1 MNRNLNTSLRSVQV
15 VRRHKGSIGVT
26 GAGNHKLQTIN
37 YKQFLYLRQNFSSM
51 NLHEFQA
58 KELLKKYNVPVQ
70 EGIACGTVH
79 EAEEAYRQIKT
90 QFGSPFAVVK
100 AQIHAGG
107 RGKGKIK
114 ENGTNGVKVGKGLD
128 EVVDYAQKILGGTLV
143 TLQTGPAGKVVH
155 KILVAQD
162 MYYDGPTER
171 KEFYL
176 SILLDRSKGQNVFM
190 YSTEG
195 GMNIEEVA
203 HNTPEKIF
211 KEWVHPAGGLQPYQA
226 RKIAFNLGLSGE
238 SFKNCVKFVINLY
251 NAYVGLDCS
260 MLEINPLFKAADDK
274 IVAVDCKMNLDDNA
288 LMRHPDLSALR
299 DVSEEDP
306 TEVEAGKYN
315 LNFVKL
321 DGNVGCMV
329 NGAGLAMATMDMI
342 KLSGGEP
349 ANFLD
354 VGGTANAQ
362 TVEAGFKIILKDP
375 AVKAILINIFGGIV
389 RCDRVAQGV
398 IDAYKN
404 MGNIKVPIIVRL
416 QGTNAEEAKKLIDES
431 GLKVQ
436 SAILLSEAA
445 DLVKK
450 AVA

>member
-1 MNRNLNTSLRSVQV
+1 
-15 VRRHKGSIGVT
+15 
-26 GAGNHKLQTIN
+26 
-37 YKQFLYLRQNFSSM
+37 M
-51 NLHEFQA
+51 NLHEYQA
-58 KELLKKYNVPVQ
+58 KELLKRYNVPVQ
-70 EGIACGTVH
+70 EGRACSTVS
-79 EAEEAYRQIKT
+79 EAEEAYRFINSEY
-90 QFGSPFAVVK
+90 GSKFAVIK

-107 RGKGKIK
+107 RGKGTIRGTDQRGVAVAKNAEDVKTIA
-114 ENGTNGVKVGKGLD
+114 EN
-128 EVVDYAQKILGGTLV
+128 ILGGTLV
-143 TLQTGPAGKVVH
+143 TIQTGETGKVVN

-162 MYYDGPTER
+162 VYYPGAEEV
-171 KEFYL
+171 KEYYL
-176 SILLDRSKGQNVFM
+176 SILLDRSKGQNVIM

-195 GMNIEEVA
+195 GMNIEDVA
-203 HNTPEKIF
+203 HDTPEKIF
-211 KEWVHPAGGLQPYQA
+211 KEWVHAGGGLMPFQA
-226 RKIAFNLGLSGE
+226 RKIAFNLGLSGA
-238 SFKNCVKFVINLY
+238 SFKSCVKFVTNLY

-260 MLEINPLFKAADDK
+260 MLEINPMFKTSDSK
-274 IVAVDCKMNLDDNA
+274 IIAVDCKMDVDDNA
-288 LMRHPDLSALR
+288 LMKHPDISNLR

-306 TEVEAGKYN
+306 TEVEAAKFN

-362 TVEAGFKIILKDP
+362 TVEAGFRIILKDP
-375 AVKAILINIFGGIV
+375 KVKAILINIFGGIV

-398 IDAYKN
+398 IDAYQSI
-404 MGNIKVPIIVRL
+404 GNIEIPIIVRL
-416 QGTNAEEAKKLIDES
+416 QGTNAEVAKELIDKS

-445 DLVKK
+445 ELVNK

>member
-1 MNRNLNTSLRSVQV
+1 
-15 VRRHKGSIGVT
+15 
-26 GAGNHKLQTIN
+26 
-37 YKQFLYLRQNFSSM
+37 M
-51 NLHEFQA
+51 NLHEYQA
-58 KELLKKYNVPVQ
+58 KELLKRYNVPVQ
-70 EGIACGTVH
+70 EGIVCSSALQ
-79 EAEEAYRQIKT
+79 AEEAYRQIHSQYQSK
-90 QFGSPFAVVK
+90 FAVVK

-107 RGKGKIK
+107 RGKGKIV
-114 ENGTNGVKVGKGLD
+114 GTEQRGV
-128 EVVDYAQKILGGTLV
+128 VVAKNADDVKTIAQNILGGTLV
-143 TLQTGPAGKVVH
+143 TIQTGAAGKVVN

-162 MYYDGPTER
+162 VYYDGPSAV

-176 SILLDRSKGQNVFM
+176 SILMDRSKGRNVIM

-195 GMNIEEVA
+195 GMNIEDVA
-203 HNTPEKIF
+203 HDTPDKIF
-211 KEWVHPAGGLQPYQA
+211 KEWIHPSGGVQGFQA
-226 RKIAFNLGLSGE
+226 RKIAFNLGLIGE
-238 SFKNCVKFVINLY
+238 AFKNCVKFVTNLY
-251 NAYVGLDCS
+251 NAYVGLDCN
-260 MLEINPLFKAADDK
+260 MLEINPLFKTSDDK
-274 IVAVDCKMNLDDNA
+274 IIAVDCKMNIDDNA
-288 LMRHPDLSALR
+288 LMRHHDLEGMR
-299 DVSEEDP
+299 DISEEDP
-306 TEVEAGKYN
+306 TEVEAGKFN

-362 TVEAGFKIILKDP
+362 TVEAGFRIILKDP
-375 AVKAILINIFGGIV
+375 KVKAILINIFGGIV

-398 IDAYKN
+398 IDAYQSI
-404 MGNIKVPIIVRL
+404 GNIEIPIIVRL
-416 QGTNAEEAKKLIDES
+416 QGTNADVAKGLIDNS

-445 DLVKK
+445 DLVNR

>member
-1 MNRNLNTSLRSVQV
+1 
-15 VRRHKGSIGVT
+15 
-26 GAGNHKLQTIN
+26 
-37 YKQFLYLRQNFSSM
+37 M
-51 NLHEFQA
+51 NLHEYQA
-58 KELLKKYNVPVQ
+58 KELLKKYNVPTQ
-70 EGIACGTVH
+70 EGVAV
-79 EAEEAYRQIKT
+79 ESVMAAEEAYRNIKNQT
-90 QFGSPFAVVK
+90 GNNFAVIK

-107 RGKGKIK
+107 RGKGKI
-114 ENGTNGVKVGKGLD
+114 EGTEQRGVAVAKSLEDVTNIAKN
-128 EVVDYAQKILGGTLV
+128 ILGHTLV
-143 TLQTGPAGKVVH
+143 TIQTGPAGKKVN

-162 MYYDGPTER
+162 VYYPGPNPT

-176 SILLDRSKGQNVFM
+176 SILLDRSKGQNVIM

-195 GMNIEEVA
+195 GMDIEEVA
-203 HNTPEKIF
+203 HKTPEKIF
-211 KEWVHPAGGLQPYQA
+211 KEWVHPGGGLQGFQA

-238 SFKNCVKFVINLY
+238 AFKSCVKFVTNLY

-260 MLEINPLFKAADDK
+260 MLEINPLFKTSDEK
-274 IVAVDCKMNLDDNA
+274 IIAVDCKMNLDENA
-288 LMRHPDLSALR
+288 LIRHADLAQLR
-299 DVSEEDP
+299 DVTEEDP
-306 TEVEAGKYN
+306 TEVEAGQYN

-362 TVEAGFKIILKDP
+362 TVEAGFRIILKDP
-375 AVKAILINIFGGIV
+375 NVKAILINIFGGIV
-389 RCDRVAQGV
+389 RCDRVAAGV
-398 IDAYKN
+398 IEAYNKL
-404 MGNIKVPIIVRL
+404 GNIGIPIIVRL
-416 QGTNAEEAKKLIDES
+416 QGTNAAEAKKLIDES

>member
-1 MNRNLNTSLRSVQV
+1 
-15 VRRHKGSIGVT
+15 
-26 GAGNHKLQTIN
+26 
-37 YKQFLYLRQNFSSM
+37 M
-51 NLHEFQA
+51 NLHEYQA

-70 EGIACGTVH
+70 EGIACNTAT
-79 EAEEAYRQIKT
+79 EAEEAYRQIHS
-90 QFGSPFAVVK
+90 QYGSKFAVVK

-107 RGKGKIK
+107 RGKGTII
-114 ENGTNGVKVGKGLD
+114 GTDQRGVAVGKNA
-128 EVVDYAQKILGGTLV
+128 EAVKQIAQNIIGGTLV
-143 TLQTGPAGKVVH
+143 TIQTGPAGKMVNKV
-155 KILVAQD
+155 LVAQD
-162 MYYDGPTER
+162 VYYEGAHPV

-176 SILLDRSKGQNVFM
+176 SILLDRSKGQNVVM

-195 GMNIEEVA
+195 GMNIEDVA

-211 KEWVHPAGGLQPYQA
+211 KEWVYPGGMLQAFQA

-238 SFKNCVKFVINLY
+238 AFRNCVKFVTNLY
-251 NAYVGLDCS
+251 SAYVGLDCG
-260 MLEINPLFKAADDK
+260 MLEINPLFKTSDEK
-274 IVAVDCKMNLDDNA
+274 IIAVDCKMNVDDNA
-288 LMRHPDLSALR
+288 IMRHPEIASLR
-299 DVSEEDP
+299 DISEEDP
-306 TEVEAGKYN
+306 TEVEAGKFN

-342 KLSGGEP
+342 QLSGGQP

-362 TVEAGFKIILKDP
+362 TVEAGFRIILKDP
-375 AVKAILINIFGGIV
+375 KVKAILINIFGGIV

-398 IDAYKN
+398 IDAYQSI
-404 MGNIKVPIIVRL
+404 GNIEIPIIVRL
-416 QGTNAEEAKKLIDES
+416 QGTNADVAKTLIDES

-445 DLVKK
+445 ALVNK

>member
-1 MNRNLNTSLRSVQV
+1 
-15 VRRHKGSIGVT
+15 
-26 GAGNHKLQTIN
+26 
-37 YKQFLYLRQNFSSM
+37 M
-51 NLHEFQA
+51 NLHEYQA
-58 KELLKKYNVPVQ
+58 KELLKKYQVPVQ
-70 EGIACGTVH
+70 EGIPVDTP
-79 EAEEAYRQIKT
+79 EKAEEAYKQLKVQT
-90 QFGSPFAVVK
+90 NNNFAVVK

-107 RGKGKIK
+107 RGKGKII
-114 ENGTNGVKVGKGLD
+114 GTEQRGVAVGKNAEDIKTIAGN
-128 EVVDYAQKILGGTLV
+128 ILGGTLV
-143 TLQTGPAGKVVH
+143 TLQTGPAGKLVSKV
-155 KILVAQD
+155 LVAQD
-162 MYYDGPTER
+162 VYYSGPQPT

-176 SILLDRSKGQNVFM
+176 SILLDRSKGQNVIM

-195 GMNIEEVA
+195 GVNIEDVA
-203 HNTPEKIF
+203 HDTPEKIF
-211 KEWVHPAGGLQPYQA
+211 KEWVHPSGGLQPFQA
-226 RKIAFNLGLSGE
+226 RKIAFNLELKGE
-238 SFKNCVKFVINLY
+238 AFKNCVKFVTNLY

-260 MLEINPLFKAADDK
+260 MLEINPLFKTSDDK
-274 IVAVDCKMNLDDNA
+274 IIAVDCKMNLDDNA
-288 LMRHPDLSALR
+288 LMRHPDLEALR
-299 DVSEEDP
+299 DTTEEDP
-306 TEVEAGKYN
+306 TEVEAAIHN

-362 TVEAGFKIILKDP
+362 TVEAGFRIILKDP
-375 AVKAILINIFGGIV
+375 KVKAILINIFGGIV

-398 IDAYKN
+398 IDAYKSI
-404 MGNIKVPIIVRL
+404 GDIPVPIIVRL
-416 QGTNAEEAKKLIDES
+416 QGTNAEEAKKLIEQS

-445 DLVKK
+445 ALVNK

>member
-1 MNRNLNTSLRSVQV
+1 
-15 VRRHKGSIGVT
+15 
-26 GAGNHKLQTIN
+26 
-37 YKQFLYLRQNFSSM
+37 M
-51 NLHEFQA
+51 NLHEYQA

-70 EGIACGTVH
+70 EGYACSTVH
-79 EAEEAYRQIKT
+79 EAEEAYRNIKN
-90 QFGSPFAVVK
+90 QYGSNFAVVK

-107 RGKGKIK
+107 RGKGTIK
-114 ENGTNGVKVGKGLD
+114 ETGINGVKVAKSAD
-128 EVVDYAQKILGGTLV
+128 DTIEIAKKILGGTLV
-143 TLQTGPAGKVVH
+143 TLQTGPAGKVVS

-162 MYYDGPTER
+162 MYYDGASER

-176 SILLDRSKGQNVFM
+176 SILLDRATGQNVIM

-195 GMNIEEVA
+195 GMNIEDVA
-203 HNTPEKIF
+203 HDTPEKIF
-211 KEWVHPAGGLQPYQA
+211 REWVHPAGGLQPFQA
-226 RKIAFNLGLSGE
+226 RKIAFNLGVSGDA
-238 SFKNCVKFVINLY
+238 FKNMVKFVTNLY

-260 MLEINPLFKAADDK
+260 MLEINPLFKAADNK
-274 IVAVDCKMNLDDNA
+274 VVAVDCKMNIDDNA
-288 LMRHPDLSALR
+288 LMRHADVAALR
-299 DVSEEDP
+299 DVTEEDP
-306 TEVEAGKYN
+306 TEVEAGNYN

-342 KLSGGEP
+342 KLSGGDP

-354 VGGTANAQ
+354 VGGSANAQ

-375 AVKAILINIFGGIV
+375 NVKAILINIFGGIV

-404 MGNIKVPIIVRL
+404 LGNIHIPIIVRL
-416 QGTNAEEAKKLIDES
+416 QGTNAEEAKKLIDDS

>member
-1 MNRNLNTSLRSVQV
+1 
-15 VRRHKGSIGVT
+15 
-26 GAGNHKLQTIN
+26 
-37 YKQFLYLRQNFSSM
+37 M
-51 NLHEFQA
+51 NLHEYQA
-58 KELLKKYNVPVQ
+58 KELLQRYHVPVQ
-70 EGIACGTVH
+70 EGNACSTV
-79 EAEEAYRQIKT
+79 EEALSAYASIKEKS
-90 QFGSPFAVVK
+90 GSRFAVVK

-107 RGKGKIK
+107 RGKGTVK
-114 ENGTNGVKVGKGLD
+114 ETGINGVKVGKSED
-128 EVVDYAQKILGGTLV
+128 DIKEFAQKILGGTLV
-143 TLQTGPAGKVVH
+143 TLQTGPTGKVVN

-162 MYYDGPTER
+162 MYYDGPSER

-176 SILLDRSKGQNVFM
+176 SILLDRSKGQNVIM

-195 GMNIEEVA
+195 GMNIEDVA
-203 HNTPEKIF
+203 HDTPEKIF
-211 KEWVHPAGGLQPYQA
+211 REWVHPGGGLLPFQA
-226 RKIAFNLGLSGE
+226 RKIAFNLGLSGDA
-238 SFKNCVKFVINLY
+238 FKNMVKFVTQLY
-251 NAYVGLDCS
+251 TAYVGLDCS

-274 IVAVDCKMNLDDNA
+274 IIAVDCKMNLDENA
-288 LMRHPDLSALR
+288 LGRHPDLAALR
-299 DVSEEDP
+299 DLSEEDP

-362 TVEAGFKIILKDP
+362 TVEAGFKIILQDP
-375 AVKAILINIFGGIV
+375 NVKAILINIFGGIV
-389 RCDRVAQGV
+389 RCDRVASGV
-398 IDAYKN
+398 IEAYKN
-404 MGNIKVPIIVRL
+404 LGNISIPIIVRL
-416 QGTNAEEAKKLIDES
+416 QGTNAVEAKKLIDES